1 MADRFPSPF
10 EIETPAGAEGW
21 QGLYSYSLPFSEDR
35 REYEDSMFWFQ
46 DGVHWPEVI
55 SPWDATFYE
64 FAIASLSQYNTR
76 HYLIPPALGV
86 DYRVLNGYAFLS
98 PVGVADPAEIE
109 ARVPHFLERAGFYFQ
124 NWSTLYDQWMRKI
137 RALVGEMEALR
148 FDPLP
153 DKEELAV
160 VTEGRGTGSGLELL
174 ARYHRLVDLALQL
187 WQYHFEF
194 LNLGYA
200 AYLDFFGFCK
210 QAFPNV
216 PDLAIAKMVAGV
228 EVDLFQP
235 DEELKKLAR
244 LAVDTGV
251 DAAFGQKLGLAR
263 VVFPYVENHNFYV
276 EHWSHSVLWRKLR
289 QLGGTLVK
297 EGFFTQE
304 DDVFLLKRD
313 ELPEALWDM
322 YSAWAVGVQPRGPK
336 YWPRELDRRRRILA
350 ALRAWSPPPALG
362 RPPEV
367 VTEPFTIM
375 LWGITGDSVK
385 QWLGSSEGGDGGLR
399 GFAASTATT
408 ARSTCST
415 DRRRS
420 DHAHRAAERRA
431 DPRRSRHA
439 DGRAP
444 APLLVPGRVHQPA
457 RRVPRQT
464 GAPARRGL
472 GGLPHRRRRLRDRG
486 GALPAPAGVAGLR
499 RRRARRHPLRLP
511 RLAVRAGRHLPGP
524 ARRDGED
531 RVQGPRQ
538 GQRRPGPGA
547 GRHGLGLPRPAAGA
561 AAATLRR
568 LRDGGPAR
576 YRPCDAAVQ
585 LAPDH
590 GERRRPAPRRVAAR
604 PLLRVPRQP
613 ARLRGAGVLPAQ
625 ARQDRL
631 RRVRAR
637 HHQAAPA
644 RRAHRGGRR
653 LGGRPPD
660 GLPVLHAGGRRRDRP
675 DADPRPG
682 RRHHHLVRALH
693 RPQPGWRP
701 LAAAGDDPRVRA
713 ALARRPGQP
722 HRRLRRGPGHHGLGD
737 PGRDHR
743 PDRRAPRQVR
753 RGDRDAAQA
762 VQAAA
767 RRRRRG
773 PRSHRCG
780 PRPGPQL
787 AHRPAL
793 REEQVRG
800 GRRVRDPVDRPGLLP
815 VLAAARRAAAVA
827 RRGRRIQGEGRNR
840 CLRGRRRRPH
850 GSDRKS
856 TRLN

>member
-21 QGLYSYSLPFSEDR
+21 QELYSYSLPFSEDR

-251 DAAFGQKLGLAR
+251 DAAFEDPSTAAVIAALRQSAEGRAWLAQWEASAQPWFNFSAGSGFYHTDEVWLEHLDIPLGFVRDYIGKLRAGVDISRPIEAIRAERDRIMAEYAELLASDEDRAAFGQKLGLAR

-399 GFAASTATT
+399 GFAAS
-408 ARSTCST
+408 
-415 DRRRS
+415 
-420 DHAHRAAERRA
+420 
-431 DPRRSRHA
+431 P
-439 DGRAP
+439 
-444 APLLVPGRVHQPA
+444 
-457 RRVPRQT
+457 
-464 GAPARRGL
+464 
-472 GGLPHRRRRLRDRG
+472 
-486 GALPAPAGVAGLR
+486 GVAE
-499 RRRARRHPLRLP
+499 
-511 RLAVRAGRHLPGP
+511 GP
-524 ARRDGED
+524 ARVIFSADQIAEVREGEILVAPLTAPSWAPIFGKIKATVTD
-531 RVQGPRQ
+531 VGGMMAHAAIVCREYGLPAVTGTAFGTKTIKN
-538 GQRRPGPGA
+538 GQRIRV
-547 GRHGLGLPRPAAGA
+547 
-561 AAATLRR
+561 
-568 LRDGGPAR
+568 DGNNGTV
-576 YRPCDAAVQ
+576 D
-585 LAPDH
+585 
-590 GERRRPAPRRVAAR
+590 
-604 PLLRVPRQP
+604 LL
-613 ARLRGAGVLPAQ
+613 
-625 ARQDRL
+625 D
-631 RRVRAR
+631 
-637 HHQAAPA
+637 
-644 RRAHRGGRR
+644 
-653 LGGRPPD
+653 
-660 GLPVLHAGGRRRDRP
+660 
-675 DADPRPG
+675 
-682 RRHHHLVRALH
+682 
-693 RPQPGWRP
+693 
-701 LAAAGDDPRVRA
+701 
-713 ALARRPGQP
+713 
-722 HRRLRRGPGHHGLGD
+722 
-737 PGRDHR
+737 
-743 PDRRAPRQVR
+743 
-753 RGDRDAAQA
+753 
-762 VQAAA
+762 
-767 RRRRRG
+767 
-773 PRSHRCG
+773 
-780 PRPGPQL
+780 
-787 AHRPAL
+787 
-793 REEQVRG
+793 
-800 GRRVRDPVDRPGLLP
+800 
-815 VLAAARRAAAVA
+815 
-827 RRGRRIQGEGRNR
+827 
-840 CLRGRRRRPH
+840 
-850 GSDRKS
+850 
-856 TRLN
+856 